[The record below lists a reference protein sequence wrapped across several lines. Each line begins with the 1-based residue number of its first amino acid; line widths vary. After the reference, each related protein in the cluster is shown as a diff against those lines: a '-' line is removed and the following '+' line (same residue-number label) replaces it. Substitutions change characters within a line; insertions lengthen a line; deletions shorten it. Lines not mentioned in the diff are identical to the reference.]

1 MRTATD
7 LAQGAE
13 PEPPGHPPAWRKRL
27 PQKRSRTSP
36 IASRWA
42 LPVALAALYGLFFF
56 WPLLSIALRSLR
68 SDGSLSYRPSG
79 FSLDNY
85 RSLLIDPLLRDVL
98 VNTVSTASI
107 STLITFVLAFPTA
120 YLMSRLQRSMS
131 TALFMLVLL
140 PFWVSILV
148 RLFAFLELLSSNGP
162 VNGALEAIGVGRQA
176 LLFNSTGTVIGMVN
190 YLLPY
195 MILVLFAAMSGID
208 PNLTRAAKSL
218 GCSSWQAFRSVYL
231 PLIRGSIVGALL
243 LNFIIATGFFL
254 TPAILG
260 GPQDVT
266 ISTYI
271 ATQVQN
277 YRWGPASAFGVVL
290 LVATFA
296 VFAVAGRMTG
306 LTAGSGIAITGSK
319 GVSRGEAMPFGPAKL
334 GLWTV
339 SVLVIAFLFAPIAFV
354 FPLSWGTD
362 ATIVFPPRGFT
373 LDWYHLALTDPVW
386 TAALHKSVTV
396 GLAVA
401 VLCIVLA
408 ILIARWVRTL
418 DHRPHLQSL
427 VVSIIYLPVIVPVI
441 LLAIGTFDV
450 QNQIGILGSWW
461 GLVMVETILALPFTY
476 LVVAAALNNV
486 DSSLERAAWTMGASR
501 FYALRKVVIPTV
513 VPAITGAALLA
524 FISSWDEAVVALFQ
538 TSFDKTLPVNFYAS
552 LKSGSSPVIAA
563 IGAMLML
570 LVLVSGALFLTV
582 QTIRSRRGR
591 TPTSTPSSDK
601 RQP

>member
-1 MRTATD
+1 VTITTPVPSE
-7 LAQGAE
+7 AE
-13 PEPPGHPPAWRKRL
+13 PDPPD
-27 PQKRSRTSP
+27 T
-36 IASRWA
+36 ASRSNP
-42 LPVALAALYGLFFF
+42 LTHNRSHRQTTLGTVAFLLCLAGLYGVFFF
-56 WPLLSIALRSLR
+56 WPLLSIALRSL
-68 SDGSLSYRPSG
+68 SADGSVSYDWAR
-79 FSLDNY
+79 FTLTNYVSLFTD
-85 RSLLIDPLLRDVL
+85 SLLRDVL
-98 VNTVSTASI
+98 VNTVITAAL
-107 STLITFVLAFPTA
+107 STLVTFVLAFPTA

-131 TALFMLVLL
+131 TLLFMMVLL

-162 VNGALEAIGVGRQA
+162 VNGVLDSIGIGRQQ

-195 MILVLFAAMSGID
+195 MILVLFAAMSGVD

-218 GCSSWQAFRSVYL
+218 GCSSWQAFTSVYL
-231 PLIRGSIVGALL
+231 PLVRNSIVGALL

-260 GPQDVT
+260 GPQNVT

-290 LVATFA
+290 LIATCVGFA
-296 VFAVAGRMTG
+296 AAGRMTG
-306 LTAGSGIAITGSK
+306 LTAGTGISITSAK
-319 GVSRGEAMPFGPAKL
+319 GVSREGAMPFGPVKA

-339 SVLVIAFLFAPIAFV
+339 TIAVLVFLFAPIVFV
-354 FPLSWGTD
+354 FPLSWGVD

-373 LDWYHLALTDPVW
+373 LDWYHVALTAPQW
-386 TAALHKSVTV
+386 TAALQKSITV

-401 VLCIVLA
+401 VLCVILA
-408 ILIARWVRTL
+408 ILIARWVRAF
-418 DHRPHLQSL
+418 DNRPRLQSAL
-427 VVSIIYLPVIVPVI
+427 ISIVYLPVIVPVI

-450 QNQIGILGSWW
+450 QNRIGLLGTWW
-461 GLVMVETILALPFTY
+461 GLVLVETVLALPFTY

-486 DSSLERAAWTMGASR
+486 DPSLEKAAWTMGASR
-501 FYALRKVVIPTV
+501 VYALRKVVVPTV
-513 VPAITGAALLA
+513 IPAITGAALLA

-570 LVLVSGALFLTV
+570 LVLLLGAAFLAI
-582 QTIRSRRGR
+582 QAIRGHRAKSSPP
-591 TPTSTPSSDK
+591 TNPTSTKRPS
-601 RQP
+601 

>member
-1 MRTATD
+1 M
-7 LAQGAE
+7 
-13 PEPPGHPPAWRKRL
+13 
-27 PQKRSRTSP
+27 RSRTDAGTV
-36 IASRWA
+36 I
-42 LPVALAALYGLFFF
+42 LLVVLAALYGLFFC
-56 WPLLSIALRSLR
+56 WPLLSIAVRSLHPA
-68 SDGSLSYRPSG
+68 GSLSYDPSTYSMANYS
-79 FSLDNY
+79 SLFTDA
-85 RSLLIDPLLRDVL
+85 LLRDVL
-98 VNTVSTASI
+98 VNTVVTASV
-107 STLITFVLAFPTA
+107 STIITFVLAFPTA

-162 VNGALEAIGVGRQA
+162 VNGALEALGVGRQA
-176 LLFNSTGTVIGMVN
+176 LLFNTTGTVIGMVN

-231 PLIRGSIVGALL
+231 PLVRGSIVGALL

-290 LVATFA
+290 LIATFA

-306 LTAGSGIAITGSK
+306 LTAGSGIAVTGSK
-319 GVSRGEAMPFGPAKL
+319 GVSRSDTMPFGPTKV
-334 GLWTV
+334 GLWAV
-339 SVLVIAFLFAPIAFV
+339 SLLVIGFLFAPIAFV
-354 FPLSWGTD
+354 FPLSWGVD
-362 ATIVFPPRGFT
+362 ATIAFPPRGFT

-386 TAALHKSVTV
+386 TAALQKSITV
-396 GLAVA
+396 GVAVAILCIALAVF
-401 VLCIVLA
+401 
-408 ILIARWVRTL
+408 IARWVRTL
-418 DHRPHLQSL
+418 DHRPRLQSA
-427 VVSIIYLPVIVPVI
+427 VVSVIYLPVVVPVI

-450 QNQIGILGSWW
+450 QNQIGILGTWW
-461 GLVMVETILALPFTY
+461 GLVLVETVLALPFTY

-486 DSSLERAAWTMGASR
+486 DPSLEKAAWTMGASR
-501 FYALRKVVIPTV
+501 LYALRKVVVPTV

-570 LVLVSGALFLTV
+570 LVLLSGAAFLTFQV
-582 QTIRSRRGR
+582 IRSRRGR
-591 TPTSTPSSDK
+591 KSSPSQTHDK

>member
-1 MRTATD
+1 M
-7 LAQGAE
+7 
-13 PEPPGHPPAWRKRL
+13 
-27 PQKRSRTSP
+27 RSRTDAGTV
-36 IASRWA
+36 I
-42 LPVALAALYGLFFF
+42 LLVVLAALYGLFFC
-56 WPLLSIALRSLR
+56 WPLLSIAVRSLHPA
-68 SDGSLSYRPSG
+68 GSLSYDPSTYSMANYS
-79 FSLDNY
+79 SLFTDA
-85 RSLLIDPLLRDVL
+85 LLRDVL
-98 VNTVSTASI
+98 VNTVVTASV
-107 STLITFVLAFPTA
+107 STIITFVLAFPTA

-162 VNGALEAIGVGRQA
+162 VNGALEALGVGRQA
-176 LLFNSTGTVIGMVN
+176 LLFNTTGTVIGMVN

-231 PLIRGSIVGALL
+231 PLVRGSIVGALL

-290 LVATFA
+290 LIATFA

-306 LTAGSGIAITGSK
+306 LTAGSGIAVTGSK
-319 GVSRGEAMPFGPAKL
+319 GVSRSDTMPFGPTKA
-334 GLWTV
+334 GLWAV
-339 SVLVIAFLFAPIAFV
+339 SLLVIGFLFAPIAFV
-354 FPLSWGTD
+354 FPLSWGVD
-362 ATIVFPPRGFT
+362 ATIAFPPRGFT

-386 TAALHKSVTV
+386 TAALQKSITV
-396 GLAVA
+396 GVAVAILCIALAVF
-401 VLCIVLA
+401 
-408 ILIARWVRTL
+408 IARWVRTL
-418 DHRPHLQSL
+418 DHRPRLQSA
-427 VVSIIYLPVIVPVI
+427 VVSVIYLPVVVPVI

-450 QNQIGILGSWW
+450 QNQIGILGTWW
-461 GLVMVETILALPFTY
+461 GLVLVETVLALPFTY

-486 DSSLERAAWTMGASR
+486 DPSLEKAAWTMGASR
-501 FYALRKVVIPTV
+501 LYALRKVVVPTV

-570 LVLVSGALFLTV
+570 LVLLSGAAFLTFQV
-582 QTIRSRRGR
+582 IRSRRGR
-591 TPTSTPSSDK
+591 KSSPSPTHDK

>member
-1 MRTATD
+1 MML
-7 LAQGAE
+7 LA
-13 PEPPGHPPAWRKRL
+13 
-27 PQKRSRTSP
+27 
-36 IASRWA
+36 
-42 LPVALAALYGLFFF
+42 ALAALYGLFFF

-68 SDGSLSYRPSG
+68 ADGSLSYHPSG
-79 FSLDNY
+79 FSMANY
-85 RSLLIDPLLRDVL
+85 SGLFTDPLLRDVL
-98 VNTVSTASI
+98 MNTLFTASVSTI
-107 STLITFVLAFPTA
+107 VTFVFAFPTA
-120 YLMSRLQRSMS
+120 YLMSRLHRSMS
-131 TALFMLVLL
+131 TVLFMLVLL

-176 LLFNSTGTVIGMVN
+176 LLFNTTGTVIGMVN

-290 LVATFA
+290 LIATF
-296 VFAVAGRMTG
+296 VGFAAAGRMTG

-319 GVSRGEAMPFGPAKL
+319 GVSRGESMPFGPVKF

-339 SVLVIAFLFAPIAFV
+339 SLLVIAFLFAPIAFV
-354 FPLSWGTD
+354 FPLSWGVD
-362 ATIVFPPRGFT
+362 ATIAFPPRGFT

-386 TAALHKSVTV
+386 TAALQKSVTV

-408 ILIARWVRTL
+408 IFIARWVRTL
-418 DHRPHLQSL
+418 DHRPRLQSA
-427 VVSIIYLPVIVPVI
+427 VVSVIYLPVIVPVI

-450 QNQIGILGSWW
+450 QNQIGILGTWW
-461 GLVMVETILALPFTY
+461 GLVLVETILALPFTY

-486 DSSLERAAWTMGASR
+486 DPSLERAAWTMGASR
-501 FYALRKVVIPTV
+501 FYALRKVVVPTV

-570 LVLVSGALFLTV
+570 FVLASGAVFLIFQAV
-582 QTIRSRRGR
+582 RSRRDTR
-591 TPTSTPSSDK
+591 PSASQTPDK
-601 RQP
+601 RQS

>member
-1 MRTATD
+1 MRTATT
-7 LAQGAE
+7 AQRGAD
-13 PEPPGHPPAWRKRL
+13 PKPPDPPAGRDTVH
-27 PQKRSRTSP
+27 PSPSRPPRTLTTP
-36 IASRWA
+36 LA
-42 LPVALAALYGLFFF
+42 LIVLGALYGVFFF
-56 WPLLSIALRSLR
+56 WPLLSIALRSL
-68 SDGSLSYRPSG
+68 SADGSLSYRPSD
-79 FSLDNY
+79 FSMVNY
-85 RSLLIDPLLRDVL
+85 VSLFTDALLRDVL
-98 VNTVSTASI
+98 VNTVITAGVSTAV
-107 STLITFVLAFPTA
+107 TFVLAFPTA
-120 YLMSRLQRSMS
+120 YLMSRLHRSMS
-131 TALFMLVLL
+131 TALFMMVLL

-162 VNGALEAIGVGRQA
+162 VNGVLEAIGVGRQP
-176 LLFNSTGTVIGMVN
+176 LLFNATGTVIGMVN

-195 MILVLFAAMSGID
+195 MILVLFAAMSGVD

-218 GCSSWQAFRSVYL
+218 GCSSRQAFTSVYL
-231 PLIRGSIVGALL
+231 PLIRQSIIGALL

-290 LVATFA
+290 LIATCIG
-296 VFAVAGRMTG
+296 FAVAGRMTG
-306 LTAGSGIAITGSK
+306 LTAGSGIAITASK
-319 GVSRGEAMPFGPAKL
+319 GVSRQASMPFGPAKV

-339 SVLVIAFLFAPIAFV
+339 TVLVIAFLFAPIAFV
-354 FPLSWGTD
+354 FPLSWGVD
-362 ATIVFPPRGFT
+362 ATIAWPPRGFT
-373 LDWYHLALTDPVW
+373 LDWYHLALTDRTW
-386 TAALHKSVTV
+386 TAALQKSVTV

-401 VLCIVLA
+401 VLCVILA
-408 ILIARWVRTL
+408 VFIARSVRAL
-418 DHRPHLQSL
+418 DHRPRLQSTL
-427 VVSIIYLPVIVPVI
+427 VGIVYLPVIVPVI

-450 QNQIGILGSWW
+450 QNRIGALGTWW
-461 GLVMVETILALPFTY
+461 GLVLVETILALPFTY

-486 DSSLERAAWTMGASR
+486 DPSLEKAAWTMGSSR
-501 FYALRKVVIPTV
+501 AYALRKVVMPTV
-513 VPAITGAALLA
+513 IPAITGAALLA

-570 LVLVSGALFLTV
+570 VVLVSGAAFLAL
-582 QTIRSRRGR
+582 QTARSRRAN
-591 TPTSTPSSDK
+591 TPESSTPASEGPK
-601 RQP
+601 

>member
-1 MRTATD
+1 MKTVTEITRASRS
-7 LAQGAE
+7 A
-13 PEPPGHPPAWRKRL
+13 PPGGSHPPRKALLDRYV
-27 PQKRSRTSP
+27 RSRTDAGTV
-36 IASRWA
+36 I
-42 LPVALAALYGLFFF
+42 LLVVLAALYGLFFC
-56 WPLLSIALRSLR
+56 WPLLSIAVRSLHPA
-68 SDGSLSYRPSG
+68 GSLSYDPSTYSMANYS
-79 FSLDNY
+79 SLFTDA
-85 RSLLIDPLLRDVL
+85 LLRDVL
-98 VNTVSTASI
+98 VNTVVTASV
-107 STLITFVLAFPTA
+107 STIITFVLAFPTA

-162 VNGALEAIGVGRQA
+162 VNGALEALGVGRQA
-176 LLFNSTGTVIGMVN
+176 LLFNTTGTVIGMVN

-231 PLIRGSIVGALL
+231 PLVRGSIVGALL

-290 LVATFA
+290 LIATFA

-306 LTAGSGIAITGSK
+306 LTAGSGIAVTGSK
-319 GVSRGEAMPFGPAKL
+319 GVSRSDTMPFGPTKV
-334 GLWTV
+334 GLWAV
-339 SVLVIAFLFAPIAFV
+339 SLLVIGFLFAPIAFV
-354 FPLSWGTD
+354 FPLSWGVD
-362 ATIVFPPRGFT
+362 ATIAFPPRGFT

-386 TAALHKSVTV
+386 TAALQKSITV
-396 GLAVA
+396 GVAVAILCIALAVF
-401 VLCIVLA
+401 
-408 ILIARWVRTL
+408 IARWVRTL
-418 DHRPHLQSL
+418 DHRPRLQSA
-427 VVSIIYLPVIVPVI
+427 VVSVIYLPVVVPVI

-450 QNQIGILGSWW
+450 QNQIGILGTWW
-461 GLVMVETILALPFTY
+461 GLVLVETVLALPFTY

-486 DSSLERAAWTMGASR
+486 DPSLEKAAWTMGASR
-501 FYALRKVVIPTV
+501 LYALRKVVVPTV

-570 LVLVSGALFLTV
+570 LVLLSGAAFLTFQV
-582 QTIRSRRGR
+582 IRSRRGR
-591 TPTSTPSSDK
+591 KSSPSQTHDK

>member
-1 MRTATD
+1 M
-7 LAQGAE
+7 
-13 PEPPGHPPAWRKRL
+13 
-27 PQKRSRTSP
+27 RSRTDAGTV
-36 IASRWA
+36 I
-42 LPVALAALYGLFFF
+42 LLVVLAALYGLFFC
-56 WPLLSIALRSLR
+56 WPLLSIAVRSLHPA
-68 SDGSLSYRPSG
+68 GSLSYDPSTYSMANYS
-79 FSLDNY
+79 SLFTDA
-85 RSLLIDPLLRDVL
+85 LLRDVL
-98 VNTVSTASI
+98 VNTVVTASV
-107 STLITFVLAFPTA
+107 STIITFVLAFPTA

-162 VNGALEAIGVGRQA
+162 VNGALEALGVGRQA
-176 LLFNSTGTVIGMVN
+176 LLFNTTGTVIGMVN

-231 PLIRGSIVGALL
+231 PLVRGSIVGALL

-290 LVATFA
+290 LIATFA

-306 LTAGSGIAITGSK
+306 LTAGSGIAVTGSK
-319 GVSRGEAMPFGPAKL
+319 GVSRSDTMPFGPTKV
-334 GLWTV
+334 GLWAV
-339 SVLVIAFLFAPIAFV
+339 SLLVIGFLFAPIAFV
-354 FPLSWGTD
+354 FPLSWGVD
-362 ATIVFPPRGFT
+362 ATIAFPPRGFT

-386 TAALHKSVTV
+386 TAALQKSITV
-396 GLAVA
+396 GVAVAILCIALAVF
-401 VLCIVLA
+401 
-408 ILIARWVRTL
+408 IARWVRTL
-418 DHRPHLQSL
+418 DHRPRLQSA
-427 VVSIIYLPVIVPVI
+427 VVSVIYLPVVVPVI

-450 QNQIGILGSWW
+450 QNQIGILGTWW
-461 GLVMVETILALPFTY
+461 GLVLVETVLALPFTY

-486 DSSLERAAWTMGASR
+486 DPSLEKAAWTMGASR
-501 FYALRKVVIPTV
+501 LYALRKVVVPTV

-570 LVLVSGALFLTV
+570 LVLLSGAAFLTFQV
-582 QTIRSRRGR
+582 IRSRRGR
-591 TPTSTPSSDK
+591 KSSPSPTHDK

>member
-1 MRTATD
+1 MML
-7 LAQGAE
+7 LA
-13 PEPPGHPPAWRKRL
+13 
-27 PQKRSRTSP
+27 
-36 IASRWA
+36 
-42 LPVALAALYGLFFF
+42 ALAALYGLFFF

-68 SDGSLSYRPSG
+68 ADGSLSYRPSG
-79 FSLDNY
+79 FSMANY
-85 RSLLIDPLLRDVL
+85 SGLFTDPLLRDVL
-98 VNTVSTASI
+98 MNTLFTASVSTI
-107 STLITFVLAFPTA
+107 VTFVFAFPTA

-131 TALFMLVLL
+131 TVLFMLVLL

-176 LLFNSTGTVIGMVN
+176 LLFNTTGTVIGMVN

-290 LVATFA
+290 LIATF
-296 VFAVAGRMTG
+296 VGFAAAGRMTG

-319 GVSRGEAMPFGPAKL
+319 GVSRGESMPFGPVKF

-339 SVLVIAFLFAPIAFV
+339 SLLVIVFLFAPIAFV
-354 FPLSWGTD
+354 FPLSWGVD
-362 ATIVFPPRGFT
+362 ATIAFPPRGFT

-386 TAALHKSVTV
+386 TAALQKSVTV

-408 ILIARWVRTL
+408 IFIARWVRTL
-418 DHRPHLQSL
+418 DHRPRLQSA
-427 VVSIIYLPVIVPVI
+427 VVSVIYLPVIVPVI

-450 QNQIGILGSWW
+450 QNQIGILGTWW
-461 GLVMVETILALPFTY
+461 GLVLVETILALPFTY

-486 DSSLERAAWTMGASR
+486 DPSLERAAWTMGASR
-501 FYALRKVVIPTV
+501 FYALRKVVVPTV

-570 LVLVSGALFLTV
+570 FVLASGAVFLIFQAV
-582 QTIRSRRGR
+582 RSRRDTR
-591 TPTSTPSSDK
+591 PSASQTPDK
-601 RQP
+601 RQS

>member
-1 MRTATD
+1 MML
-7 LAQGAE
+7 LA
-13 PEPPGHPPAWRKRL
+13 
-27 PQKRSRTSP
+27 
-36 IASRWA
+36 
-42 LPVALAALYGLFFF
+42 ALAALYGLFFF

-68 SDGSLSYRPSG
+68 ADGSLSYRPSG
-79 FSLDNY
+79 FSMANY
-85 RSLLIDPLLRDVL
+85 SGLFTDPLLRDVL
-98 VNTVSTASI
+98 MNTLFTASVSTI
-107 STLITFVLAFPTA
+107 VTFVFAFPTA

-131 TALFMLVLL
+131 TVLFMLVLL

-176 LLFNSTGTVIGMVN
+176 LLFNTTGTVIGMVN

-290 LVATFA
+290 LIATF
-296 VFAVAGRMTG
+296 VGFAAAGRMTG

-319 GVSRGEAMPFGPAKL
+319 GVSRGESMPFGPVKF

-339 SVLVIAFLFAPIAFV
+339 SLLVIAFLFAPIAFV
-354 FPLSWGTD
+354 FPLSWGVD
-362 ATIVFPPRGFT
+362 ATIAFPPRGFT

-386 TAALHKSVTV
+386 TAALQKSVTV

-408 ILIARWVRTL
+408 IFIARWVRTL
-418 DHRPHLQSL
+418 DHRPRLQSA
-427 VVSIIYLPVIVPVI
+427 VVSVIYLPVIVPVI

-450 QNQIGILGSWW
+450 QNQIGILGTWW
-461 GLVMVETILALPFTY
+461 GLVLVETILALPFTY

-486 DSSLERAAWTMGASR
+486 DPSLERAAWTMGASR
-501 FYALRKVVIPTV
+501 FYALRKVVVPTV

-570 LVLVSGALFLTV
+570 FVLASGAVFLIFQAV
-582 QTIRSRRGR
+582 RSRRDTR
-591 TPTSTPSSDK
+591 PSASQTPDK
-601 RQP
+601 RQS